1 MSEIIII
8 GIILGC
14 VSIFGIICVCCDKQC
29 RYKNCAENISNIK
42 TEKTKTEETKTE
54 TKTENTIIITK
65 KIYQPRNDVTKQL
78 IIADLVLKCRE
89 FCSLIGVK
97 NINKTIIFN
106 FQNETFKIDL
116 VRVRSNRYIQTTN
129 SNFIDWNKQNIIKL
143 LADECKTFASNVIIK
158 NPNRLI
164 TFWYQNQKFKIYLTR
179 PRKNII
185 I

>member
-1 MSEIIII
+1 MSEIIVI

-29 RYKNCAENISNIK
+29 RYKNCAESINNTK
-42 TEKTKTEETKTE
+42 TEETKTKETKTEETKTE
-54 TKTENTIIITK
+54 ETIIITK

-106 FQNETFKIDL
+106 FQNEIFKIDL

-129 SNFIDWNKQNIIKL
+129 SNFKDFNKQNIIKL

-179 PRKNII
+179 PRKI
-185 I
+185 

>member
-1 MSEIIII
+1 MSDIIAI

-29 RYKNCAENISNIK
+29 RYKNCAENINN
-42 TEKTKTEETKTE
+42 TKTEE
-54 TKTENTIIITK
+54 TIIITK

-106 FQNETFKIDL
+106 FQNEIFKIDL
-116 VRVRSNRYIQTTN
+116 VRVRSNKYIQTTN
-129 SNFIDWNKQNIIKL
+129 SHFKDFNKQNIIKL

-179 PRKNII
+179 PRKI
-185 I
+185 

>member
-1 MSEIIII
+1 MSEIIVI
-8 GIILGC
+8 GIILSC

-29 RYKNCAENISNIK
+29 RYKNCAENINN
-42 TEKTKTEETKTE
+42 TKTEETKTE
-54 TKTENTIIITK
+54 ETIIITK

-106 FQNETFKIDL
+106 FQNEIFKIDL

-129 SNFIDWNKQNIIKL
+129 SNFKDFNKQNIIKL

-179 PRKNII
+179 PRKI
-185 I
+185 

>member
-1 MSEIIII
+1 MSEIIVI

-29 RYKNCAENISNIK
+29 RYKNCAENINN
-42 TEKTKTEETKTE
+42 TKTEETKTE
-54 TKTENTIIITK
+54 ETKIEETKKEETIIITK

-106 FQNETFKIDL
+106 FQNEIFKIDL
-116 VRVRSNRYIQTTN
+116 VRVRSNKYIQTTN
-129 SNFIDWNKQNIIKL
+129 SHFKDFNKQNIIKL

-179 PRKNII
+179 PRKI
-185 I
+185 

>member
-1 MSEIIII
+1 MSDIIII

-29 RYKNCAENISNIK
+29 RYKNCAKNIDN
-42 TEKTKTEETKTE
+42 TKTEEIKKEEIKTE

-65 KIYQPRNDVTKQL
+65 KIYQPRNDITKQL

-106 FQNETFKIDL
+106 FQNEIFKIDL

-129 SNFIDWNKQNIIKL
+129 SNFKDFNKQNIIKL

-179 PRKNII
+179 PRKI
-185 I
+185 

>member
-1 MSEIIII
+1 MSDIIII

-29 RYKNCAENISNIK
+29 RYKNCAKNIDN
-42 TEKTKTEETKTE
+42 TKTEEIKKEEIKTE

-106 FQNETFKIDL
+106 FQNEIFKIDL

-129 SNFIDWNKQNIIKL
+129 SNFKDFNKQNIIKL
-143 LADECKTFASNVIIK
+143 LADKCKTFASNVIIK

-179 PRKNII
+179 PHKI
-185 I
+185 

>member
-1 MSEIIII
+1 MSEIIVI

-29 RYKNCAENISNIK
+29 RYKNCAENINN
-42 TEKTKTEETKTE
+42 TKTEETKTE
-54 TKTENTIIITK
+54 ETKKEETIIITK

-106 FQNETFKIDL
+106 FQNEIFKIDL

-129 SNFIDWNKQNIIKL
+129 SHFKDFNKQNIIKL
-143 LADECKTFASNVIIK
+143 LADECKTFANNVIIK

-179 PRKNII
+179 PRKI
-185 I
+185 

>member
-1 MSEIIII
+1 MSEIIVI

-29 RYKNCAENISNIK
+29 RYKNCAENINN
-42 TEKTKTEETKTE
+42 TKTEETKKE
-54 TKTENTIIITK
+54 ETIIITK

-106 FQNETFKIDL
+106 FQNEIFKIDL

-129 SNFIDWNKQNIIKL
+129 SHFKDFNKQNIIKL

-179 PRKNII
+179 PRKI
-185 I
+185 

>member
-1 MSEIIII
+1 MSDIIII

-29 RYKNCAENISNIK
+29 RYKNCAKNIDN
-42 TEKTKTEETKTE
+42 TKTEEIKKEEIKTE

-106 FQNETFKIDL
+106 FQNEIFKIDL

-129 SNFIDWNKQNIIKL
+129 SNFKDFNKQNIIKL

-179 PRKNII
+179 PRKI
-185 I
+185 

>member
-29 RYKNCAENISNIK
+29 RYKNCAKNIGNTK
-42 TEKTKTEETKTE
+42 TEEIKTEETKTE

-106 FQNETFKIDL
+106 FQNEIFKIDL

-129 SNFIDWNKQNIIKL
+129 SHFKDFNKQNIIKL

-179 PRKNII
+179 PRKI
-185 I
+185 